1 MIFQIAEN
9 GRNKH
14 CTVPFDSSDTTGM
27 AQGKADLKSVKAEFS
42 SRSALFNAASSAQKY
57 REGKKPGK
65 KAVFLQSLSVSRKK
79 NHKL

>member
-1 MIFQIAEN
+1 MVEIHTAL
-9 GRNKH
+9 
-14 CTVPFDSSDTTGM
+14 FDSSDTTGM

-65 KAVFLQSLSVSRKK
+65 RPSFYSHFQFHEK
-79 NHKL
+79 NHKLYF